1 MNLSEIKDIRRSLGL
16 TQSELAK
23 MAGISQA
30 TIARIEAG
38 NVDPAFANAQRVFS
52 ALDKVKKTQ
61 LPKHVSLQDI
71 MSRKVIYIESTA
83 NLRKAAIIMKRKNIS
98 QMPVIEKG
106 AIVGSITEA
115 DISHA
120 VFSRNP
126 EKLSVK
132 DVMKSPMPAIDVNS
146 SIDLV
151 VGLLDHSPALLITKR
166 GSAASI
172 ITRADM
178 LKLIKR

>member
-132 DVMKSPMPAIDVNS
+132 DRCRASRLLACAAYNQERLCDKHHYPRGHAEDNQEIDFY
-146 SIDLV
+146 
-151 VGLLDHSPALLITKR
+151 
-166 GSAASI
+166 
-172 ITRADM
+172 
-178 LKLIKR
+178 